1 MVTMSSGNGN
11 KTENA
16 YVTLSGLAL
25 QIRLDWPYHKSTS
38 GADFWTLHSE
48 IQPIGTEKYALVAIN
63 MTTTLR
69 EVLPSLLPKDTEGP
83 TLNALRKEFDRHQ
96 IEFLKS
102 AKLVP
107 LPFSSRHYNFKRGV
121 WTFHKAAEEQIAEF
135 LLRRVYWQTKLSG
148 PAPVQVTNAVDA
160 QYLGAT
166 TEHLLDAAKKIS
178 SQGVFTLEG
187 DYARATENLMSHGAA
202 FEAAQQHALDEME
215 KKHAFERG

>member
-1 MVTMSSGNGN
+1 MSSGNGT
-11 KTENA
+11 KTENV

-25 QIRLDWPYHKSTS
+25 QIRLDWPYRKSTS

-48 IQPIGTEKYALVAIN
+48 IRPVGTEKHALVAIN

-69 EVLPSLLPKDTEGP
+69 DALPSLLPEDAEGP
-83 TLNALRKEFDRHQ
+83 TLNALRKEFDRFQ
-96 IEFLKS
+96 VEFLKS

-107 LPFSSRHYNFKRGV
+107 LPFSSRHYNFKRGA
-121 WTFHKAAEEQIAEF
+121 WTFHQATEEQTAEF

-148 PAPVQVTNAVDA
+148 PAPVQVANAVDA
-160 QYLGAT
+160 QYLGVT

-187 DYARATENLMSHGAA
+187 DYARATEKLMGHGDA
-202 FEAAQQHALDEME
+202 FEAAQQHALDELE